1 MRLVTLLG
9 MGSTEADARHL
20 QSITQQLSQATEEIQ
35 TDHSA
40 SVIGGRSR
48 TLSLTHLL
56 LAPQSLANLQ

>member
-35 TDHSA
+35 
-40 SVIGGRSR
+40 
-48 TLSLTHLL
+48 LLTIQL
-56 LAPQSLANLQ
+56 QSSEAEVVRCH